1 LDANLRLS
9 VIIVNHRSEAIL
21 NDCLLSIDRSD
32 HQPRMEIIVVD
43 NPPDVSAAPKIKLRN
58 VVVKRMAV
66 KQRIGFAAACNL
78 GADKAV
84 GDYLLF
90 LNPDVKLKK
99 TAIDRLYSTLKSSRE
114 VGIVTGRLTNAD
126 GSFQPS
132 CRRFPRPA
140 NLFFS
145 RGFFLHRWFK
155 VREGVYTLPDYP
167 EITTVEAAAAAMMM
181 IPKKLF
187 DQLGGFDESFFLYM
201 EDTDLCYRLAGK
213 GYKILYVPGAEAVH
227 LWGHSTDHYRFRRI
241 IWHHVSA
248 WRYFRKHHKSIRR
261 QAILLPL
268 VSGNCL
274 LSLIRE
280 LFTLSK

>member
-1 LDANLRLS
+1 MNTKPRLS

-21 NDCLLSIDRSD
+21 NDCLVSIDRSD
-32 HQPRMEIIVVD
+32 NRLDTEIIVVD
-43 NPPDVSAAPKIKLRN
+43 NPPNVSPAPKVELRN
-58 VVVKRMAV
+58 AVVKQVVTKR
-66 KQRIGFAAACNL
+66 RIGFAAACNL
-78 GADKAV
+78 GVAEAA

-90 LNPDVKLKK
+90 LNPDVKPEK
-99 TAIDRLYSTLKSSRE
+99 TAVDRLYSTLESSRE

-132 CRRFPRPA
+132 CRRFPTLK

-145 RGFFLHRWFK
+145 RGFFLRGWIK
-155 VREGVYTLPDYP
+155 TQEGAYTLPDYP

-181 IPKKLF
+181 IPKTVF

-201 EDTDLCYRLAGK
+201 EDTDLCYRLAGQ
-213 GYKILYVPGAEAVH
+213 GYKILYVPGAKAVH
-227 LWGHSTDHYRFRRI
+227 LWGHSTCHYRFRRI

-248 WRYFRKHHKSIRR
+248 WRYFRKYHKSIWR
-261 QAILLPL
+261 QAILIPL